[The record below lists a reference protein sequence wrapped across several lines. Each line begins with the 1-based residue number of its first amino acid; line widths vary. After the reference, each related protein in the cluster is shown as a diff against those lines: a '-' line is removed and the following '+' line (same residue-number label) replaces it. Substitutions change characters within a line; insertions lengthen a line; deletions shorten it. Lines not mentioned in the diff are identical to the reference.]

1 MRKVLTLVSL
11 ALLFTV
17 AVVSARSLV
26 LAHSKA
32 KAAVLVQSPASNAAV
47 ENSETAAD
55 PAAVGANC
63 PNIHKAVG
71 ALETAL
77 HDLET
82 ARHDF
87 CGHKQK
93 AMEDTRQALE
103 QLRKAEACDQCR

>member
-11 ALLFTV
+11 VLLFAF

-26 LAHSKA
+26 LAHNKTKA
-32 KAAVLVQSPASNAAV
+32 SANVQTPTGSASV
-47 ENSETAAD
+47 ENSEATAG

-63 PNIHKAVG
+63 PNIHKAIG

-87 CGHKQK
+87 CGHREK
-93 AMEDTRQALE
+93 AAEDTRRALE
-103 QLRKAEACDQCR
+103 QLRAAEACDRCR

>member
-11 ALLFTV
+11 VLLFTF

-26 LAHSKA
+26 LARSKA
-32 KAAVLVQSPASNAAV
+32 KASTNATAPQLNIAV
-47 ENSETAAD
+47 ENAETAAD
-55 PAAVGANC
+55 PAAADC

-71 ALETAL
+71 ALEAAL

-87 CGHKQK
+87 CGHRQK
-93 AMEDTRQALE
+93 AVDDTRKALD
-103 QLRKAEACDQCR
+103 QLRKAEDCDRCR